1 MASAPSR
8 EVMAG
13 ALDDTGRARPA
24 GLQGLVIAE
33 ELALVPQVADARIS
47 AGPVGAGEAG
57 GVGLGGDR
65 GGPVAAAGQDRESP
79 GRDPVLGGGVPGFVE
94 APCRTLDQ
102 DVGLRGTGPAR

>member
-1 MASAPSR
+1 
-8 EVMAG
+8 MAG

-33 ELALVPQVADARIS
+33 ELALVPQVADAR
-47 AGPVGAGEAG
+47 VGAGAAAAVQSG
-57 GVGLGGDR
+57 RVGFGGDR

-79 GRDPVLGGGVPGFVE
+79 GRDSVLGGGVSGFVE